1 MQNSV
6 KVSVITVC
14 YNSARTIEATIQSI
28 LMQTYSN
35 IEYIIIDGASRDNTL
50 DIIKKYEKEF
60 NGRLTVVSEPDNGI
74 YDAMNKGIRMATGE
88 VIGLLNSDDTY
99 EFDAIEK
106 ICKGMTTSKYQILYG
121 FARVYKDGEVESI
134 SMVTHHFLKQRM
146 FNHSPCFVTRN
157 IYFDFGMF
165 NTRYKSVADY
175 DFMLRMSEI
184 EEIEFVP
191 VYELVSNFYVGG
203 ISGTD
208 LAYID
213 LEKMRKD
220 YGMISKVKYYSE
232 YIRFWMSNLIKRK

>member
-1 MQNSV
+1 MQNNV

-99 EFDAIEK
+99 EFDATIN
-106 ICKGMTTSKYQILYG
+106 IC
-121 FARVYKDGEVESI
+121 R
-134 SMVTHHFLKQRM
+134 
-146 FNHSPCFVTRN
+146 
-157 IYFDFGMF
+157 
-165 NTRYKSVADY
+165 
-175 DFMLRMSEI
+175 
-184 EEIEFVP
+184 
-191 VYELVSNFYVGG
+191 
-203 ISGTD
+203 
-208 LAYID
+208 
-213 LEKMRKD
+213 
-220 YGMISKVKYYSE
+220 
-232 YIRFWMSNLIKRK
+232 

>member
-1 MQNSV
+1 
-6 KVSVITVC
+6 
-14 YNSARTIEATIQSI
+14 
-28 LMQTYSN
+28 
-35 IEYIIIDGASRDNTL
+35 
-50 DIIKKYEKEF
+50 
-60 NGRLTVVSEPDNGI
+60 
-74 YDAMNKGIRMATGE
+74 
-88 VIGLLNSDDTY
+88 
-99 EFDAIEK
+99 
-106 ICKGMTTSKYQILYG
+106 
-121 FARVYKDGEVESI
+121 
-134 SMVTHHFLKQRM
+134 M

-220 YGMISKVKYYSE
+220 HGMISKVKYYSE
-232 YIRFWMSNLIKRK
+232 YIRFWISNLIKRK